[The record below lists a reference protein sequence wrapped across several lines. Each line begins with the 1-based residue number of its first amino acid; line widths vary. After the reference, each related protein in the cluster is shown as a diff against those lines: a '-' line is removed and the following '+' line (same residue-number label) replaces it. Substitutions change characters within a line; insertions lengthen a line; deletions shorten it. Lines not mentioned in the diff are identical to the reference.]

1 VIWSGRKGRERGRRC
16 RIPFWYLGC
25 LFGGVLG
32 GINESGG
39 EEVGSEI
46 WVIWLE
52 CARGRRD
59 GGNGSVYGWRLGAER
74 GSG

>member
-1 VIWSGRKGRERGRRC
+1 MEREEGEGEGEEMQDP
-16 RIPFWYLGC
+16 ILVVGMPFW
-25 LFGGVLG
+25 GGVLG

-52 CARGRRD
+52 CARGRKD